1 MAKEERAESIF
12 GWIVAVTVGVFYLL
26 FAWALPFP
34 GVNQLNRRGS
44 LRERFR
50 REGRESHRQRR

>member
-1 MAKEERAESIF
+1 MDKGDRPGSIF
-12 GWIVAVTVGVFYLL
+12 GWITAVIVGVFYLL

-34 GVNQLNRRGS
+34 VFNGLNRRGP